1 MVDSAI
7 ARTARAMDIIPF
19 VLENPGIRVEE
30 LAVKF
35 NVSEKQIIKDLE
47 LIFLCGLPG
56 YTPYELIDLTF
67 DDGAVTII
75 DPQLFDK
82 PRKFSETEGVI
93 ISLGLTIL
101 KSSTTDSDQIGSID
115 KLINK
120 FTNKFNVVSNTKIEE
135 PIKPQYFDE
144 ILEAIM
150 NKKSIAIGYVSRSS
164 DEISQRH
171 IKPERVS
178 IKNGYYYLFA
188 VDLKSSADRVYRL
201 DQVISVNS
209 VESKEAGQYSENFE
223 RDEFL
228 FDLKV
233 TSQLLTEKF
242 RDIFIEVKSVGE
254 YFLVKGRASNAQ
266 WFHRWVLS
274 NASVVEVLEPKNLQ
288 NSIKARAQSALD
300 LYDS

>member
-19 VLENPGIRVEE
+19 VLENPGIRVED
-30 LAVKF
+30 LADKF

-82 PRKFSETEGVI
+82 PRRFSETEGVI

-101 KSSTTDSDQIGSID
+101 KNSTTDSDQIESID

-150 NKKSIAIGYVSRSS
+150 NKKSIAIGYVSISS

-209 VESKEAGQYSENFE
+209 VGSKEAEQYSENLE

-233 TSQLLTEKF
+233 TSQLITEKF
-242 RDIFIEVKSVGE
+242 RDIFIEVKPVGE

-288 NSIKARAQSALD
+288 SSIKARAQSALD
-300 LYDS
+300 LYQP

>member
-19 VLENPGIRVEE
+19 VLEYPGIRVED
-30 LAVKF
+30 LADKF

-82 PRKFSETEGVI
+82 PRRFSETEGVI

-101 KSSTTDSDQIGSID
+101 RNSTTDLDQMESID
-115 KLINK
+115 KLIIK

-135 PIKPQYFDE
+135 PTKPQYFDE

-150 NKKSIAIGYVSRSS
+150 NKKSIAIGYVARSS

-209 VESKEAGQYSENFE
+209 VGSKEAEQYSENLE

-233 TSQLLTEKF
+233 TSQLITEKF
-242 RDIFIEVKSVGE
+242 RDIFIEVKPVGE

-300 LYDS
+300 LYQP